1 MAHRASL
8 LLGRTPELGL
18 RALLRNLRLLRGLRA
33 ADALDVVVAGA
44 GAPAVAAQLGALEP
58 ALRLSTVGD
67 GALGALGARALAGRA
82 LASVI
87 VCQPFHVMRA
97 RDELADLRAAL
108 DPEEGTLGF
117 IWTRALARGWG
128 EAFSRA
134 AGAAG
139 AGAGAAGARAAGA
152 LPGLAPGETPMAWF
166 DALAV
171 GDFGF
176 HALKHR
182 KFVER
187 VGAPTPEVL
196 DALPLVH
203 DARFALGG
211 AEPAFAAGAAAAAAA
226 WAAGAAARKDEDA
239 LALDLHFFSTRVV
252 RFAAAR
258 WAHGRAAGAQSLLT
272 RAPRYPPPPPSLP
285 PDCTRQKGNGRA
297 EAAIEVLEARGRY
310 ISQAAAARAAPPRA
324 QTSAQCRQCP
334 RN

>member
-87 VCQPFHVMRA
+87 VCQPFHVMRT

-128 EAFSRA
+128 EAFS
-134 AGAAG
+134 
-139 AGAGAAGARAAGA
+139 RAAGA

-258 WAHGRAAGAQSLLT
+258 WARGRAAGAQSLLT
-272 RAPRYPPPPPSLP
+272 RAPRHPPPPPSLP

-297 EAAIEVLEARGRY
+297 EAAIEVSEARGRHF
-310 ISQAAAARAAPPRA
+310 SQAAAARAAPPRA